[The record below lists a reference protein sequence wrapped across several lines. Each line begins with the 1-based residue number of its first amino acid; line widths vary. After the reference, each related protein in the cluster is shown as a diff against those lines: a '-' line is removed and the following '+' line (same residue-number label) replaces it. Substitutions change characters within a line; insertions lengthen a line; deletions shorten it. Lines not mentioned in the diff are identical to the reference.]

1 MGHVPTCMGMVE
13 SSTNNGDVSARGMVN
28 IMLKQTIYAALTL
41 KLGRIPTNE
50 ELKADVQR
58 IKQDALVEVAS
69 KGKLP
74 FQRRRK

>member
-1 MGHVPTCMGMVE
+1 
-13 SSTNNGDVSARGMVN
+13 MVN